1 MTDGRGDAPGHRPG
15 ASRAVGPP
23 SPGVGRPS
31 SGRAVGPP
39 PAGRWWAGV
48 AT

>member
-15 ASRAVGPP
+15 ASCAVDP
-23 SPGVGRPS
+23 SPPGHP
-31 SGRAVGPP
+31 VGPP